1 MPSKSFAELRKKT
14 QAASEKQDASA
25 AAAAPAAKPASK
37 FARLRKGATPAPEPE
52 PEPSEAEETP
62 ASAKPPAEPGSTPM
76 KLSDYADGRII
87 EYLIGK
93 GYIVAKVCA

>member
-14 QAASEKQDASA
+14 QAASEKQDAPA

-37 FARLRKGATPAPEPE
+37 FARLRKGSTPAPT
-52 PEPSEAEETP
+52 PEPSEAEEMP